1 MPSQLSIVW
10 YVYFFLCYQASYPS
24 ICPICAY
31 GVCTMPQDASSIR
44 SDSDHPLAFPALFSH
59 VKCLFRV
66 TSIIEQ
72 WILPFFLDVGGGGFG
87 FLRIL
92 RSLDVTELPREDGS
106 HFMSEMSEFEAAK
119 DLPVFQGS
127 KNRWQGRD
135 LWAFQH
141 VSAILTW
148 GISTPVRWCTL
159 KVFFATEHNI
169 CESWVLNSVEIVL
182 SRIRSKRA
190 FVPETFESITSTD
203 CAKYFM
209 CHTRAGNHWND
220 SSSLWSISEVMHAYS
235 SVSVP
240 CTQYKRVCV
249 CTMKSEGFILHKFI

>member
-1 MPSQLSIVW
+1 
-10 YVYFFLCYQASYPS
+10 
-24 ICPICAY
+24 
-31 GVCTMPQDASSIR
+31 MPQDASSIR

-72 WILPFFLDVGGGGFG
+72 WILPFFVDVGGGGFG

-135 LWAFQH
+135 LWAFH
-141 VSAILTW
+141 SCFSYLGLRNLHTC
-148 GISTPVRWCTL
+148 PVMYP
-159 KVFFATEHNI
+159 
-169 CESWVLNSVEIVL
+169 ESFLCY
-182 SRIRSKRA
+182 R
-190 FVPETFESITSTD
+190 
-203 CAKYFM
+203 
-209 CHTRAGNHWND
+209 
-220 SSSLWSISEVMHAYS
+220 
-235 SVSVP
+235 
-240 CTQYKRVCV
+240 TQY
-249 CTMKSEGFILHKFI
+249 M